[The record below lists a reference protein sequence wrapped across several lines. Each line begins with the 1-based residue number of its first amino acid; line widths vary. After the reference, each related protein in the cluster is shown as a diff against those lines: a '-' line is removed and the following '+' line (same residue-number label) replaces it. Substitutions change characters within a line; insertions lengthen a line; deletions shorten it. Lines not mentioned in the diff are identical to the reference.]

1 MNDAPA
7 KSEPQVRQWKI
18 YFIEGMLDA
27 LYCEREFDSL
37 PELDEGDEELV
48 HVIEKSAYDD
58 LLVKYKKVS
67 LEREE
72 CYATLDS
79 IAFVEHAYPDVS
91 ANKLADHAR
100 VTLRKF
106 PGLHIDSDSSVQKL
120 HMDSKS
126 ELQARECVAELV
138 TTDEGQRWLHAFGSM
153 SAATRYGACARQ
165 EFIPMIEKS
174 AYEALRAENQKL
186 QIYKTLSEI
195 KYRHVEGGCGA
206 CVHEIETLRAQLAEA
221 KVQVDVSNHNRKII
235 QLQEQLTTEK
245 AKVARLVSCLERIE
259 TEDNGWAGFEAAKTL
274 AALGEGEDL

>member
-1 MNDAPA
+1 MKTPA
-7 KSEPQVRQWKI
+7 KSEPQP
-18 YFIEGMLDA
+18 
-27 LYCEREFDSL
+27 REWWIDL
-37 PELDEGDEELV
+37 NEWLDEAEHCNSGMAFSPKWLEEMEMTGHGMI
-48 HVIEKSAYDD
+48 HVIEKSAYND

-174 AYEALRAENQKL
+174 AYEALR
-186 QIYKTLSEI
+186 S
-195 KYRHVEGGCGA
+195 
-206 CVHEIETLRAQLAEA
+206 QLAEA
-221 KVQVDVSNHNRKII
+221 KVQVDVSNHNRKIV
-235 QLQEQLTTEK
+235 QLQEQLAAALREK
-245 AKVARLVSCLERIE
+245 DELRI
-259 TEDNGWAGFEAAKTL
+259 AFEAQSKSANLELILKERDQAIQRAE
-274 AALGEGEDL
+274 AAEKEIERLKNEK